1 MHRYCSVHETRLLTR
16 ILLCMQHKLFLQRK
30 NPPNKRATPANAPR
44 VDQTRAPPH
53 QNTPP
58 VHTKSLCSPDLA
70 LYLGQ
75 KCKDCNDKKTSAKVV
90 NFPPPGVFFV
100 LVKRDPTPILIVR
113 EAYLIM
119 INRCIFV
126 TTPTPFISIFHF
138 SCCDC
143 SSVASRTKNNEIL
156 MDLYQFIDVYSK
168 PGVRWS
174 STRKRSDSDRNPVRF
189 LVQVPV
195 EGV

>member
-1 MHRYCSVHETRLLTR
+1 MFLLHAQQDSGNQSCFMHRYCSVHETRLLTR

-113 EAYLIM
+113 EAYHPQIQVSHVKLQGLAYSTCR
-119 INRCIFV
+119 N
-126 TTPTPFISIFHF
+126 TIS
-138 SCCDC
+138 
-143 SSVASRTKNNEIL
+143 
-156 MDLYQFIDVYSK
+156 
-168 PGVRWS
+168 
-174 STRKRSDSDRNPVRF
+174 
-189 LVQVPV
+189 
-195 EGV
+195 